1 MNIFREIKWAYQRVF
16 HYYDDTIKWSFA
28 GYFQNFIKPLKEFCE
43 DELKEILVCPENE
56 ERIEVFKETLR
67 LIGQYEE
74 REDTFYPETESALWK
89 YVGDKL
95 SWYWN

>member
-1 MNIFREIKWAYQRVF
+1 MFQELKYKFQRAFRGYSDDIKWDF
-16 HYYDDTIKWSFA
+16 M
-28 GYFQNFIKPLKEFCE
+28 GYFQQFIKPLKEFCE

-67 LIGQYEE
+67 LIKQYEE
-74 REDTFYPETESALWK
+74 RENTFYPETESALWK